1 MAEAGLIQ
9 LKRHY
14 SELSPEEI
22 NELVAAA
29 ADLIVEFLKRRDC
42 VRTDKPEPDQ
52 EVSA

>member
-1 MAEAGLIQ
+1 MADASPFH

-42 VRTDKPEPDQ
+42 VRTDKPEVDQ
-52 EVSA
+52 EVQA